1 MRTKHNIFSR
11 KRTWAGILLAQ
22 VVLFYFL
29 SGSEWVVQAADSFF
43 DWRKHTHQSLFASFP
58 FAAGDVLYI
67 MLLLALLYLFIQI
80 IRNKKR
86 HWHSMMLLILA
97 NGFYLVYQIFWGML
111 YFQKPLSE
119 KMPQSEISPEFVQ
132 ELTLQYLEECR
143 ILRAQAEE
151 DENGVF
157 RIKDHKQ
164 MTLELLRSQH
174 TAALMSGKH
183 TTGINALKP
192 SLFHGVMSYSG
203 ILGYYNPFTAEAQY
217 NPDLP
222 HTSLPITMAHE
233 AAHQLGYAR
242 EQEASFIGFLNGKAS
257 ADPALQYSASYY
269 ALKSLLNSQI
279 STHPR
284 FVKQVLELYSE
295 GMKRDRRAELEFR
308 KKHSG
313 WLDVFFTFTNDL
325 FLKSNQQEGS
335 VTYSYFVELLLQ
347 YELSARTE

>member
-11 KRTWAGILLAQ
+11 KKTWAGILLAQ

-29 SGSEWVVQAADSFF
+29 SGSEWAVRAADSFF
-43 DWRKHTHQSLFASFP
+43 EWRKHSHQSLFASFP
-58 FAAGDVLYI
+58 FAAGDVIYI
-67 MLLLALLYLFIQI
+67 ILLLALLYLFIQI

-86 HWHSMMLLILA
+86 HRHSIMLLILA
-97 NGFYLVYQIFWGML
+97 NGFYLMYQIFWGML

-132 ELTLQYLEECR
+132 ELTLRYLEECR

-157 RIKDHKQ
+157 KIKNPHRLKE
-164 MTLELLRSQH
+164 ELLRSQH
-174 TAALMSGKH
+174 TIARLDGKS

-222 HTSLPITMAHE
+222 HTSLPFTMAHE

-257 ADPALQYSASYY
+257 ANPALQYSSSYFV
-269 ALKSLLNSQI
+269 LKSLLNSQI

-284 FVKQVLELYSE
+284 FVEQVLELYSE

-308 KKHSG
+308 QKYSG
-313 WLDVFFTFTNDL
+313 WLDVFFSFTNDL
-325 FLKSNQQEGS
+325 FLKSNQQEGA

-347 YELSARTE
+347 YELSAPPE